1 MTPSLDDVFAADG
14 PIARARPGY
23 VPRPAQLELARQIA
37 EVAATGDML
46 VAEAGTG
53 TGKTYAYLVP
63 ALLQPGKVLIST
75 GTKTLQDQ
83 LFHRDLPE
91 VRKALGVS
99 VVAALLKGRSNYVCH
114 LHLERTVDEGRLIS
128 RQEVAWLRK
137 IERFAKESRTG
148 DRADLA
154 EVPETAPLWT
164 RVTSTRDNCLGSECP
179 HVDECFVMKARRK
192 AAEADVVVV
201 NHALFLADLAL
212 REEGITDLLPSADLI
227 IFDEAHQLPQAATRF
242 FAEALALGQLI
253 EFGRD
258 TLAATLQHS
267 RESAD
272 WTAWVAAFEQACRDW
287 RLACVEVDDA
297 PGRRLP
303 LEALK
308 DTQAYDAGHAALREA
323 LARLAQGLGA
333 VRERHADLERL
344 VVRATELGER
354 LARFDRQRPDVPE
367 GTDAATDPWVRWLE
381 AGQGATAFRWQAAP
395 LSVARQFSRHR
406 RPGQA
411 WVFTSATLSVQ
422 GDFTHFN
429 RQLGLWEPRT
439 GIWPSP
445 FDYERQ
451 ALLLVPEMLPEPSD
465 PGFHDAFMQVLLPL
479 VEANPGG
486 TLVLCTTLRAV
497 DRVAADLQQELGDRR
512 LILRQGDR
520 SRTELM
526 SRFREGERAILVG
539 SASFWEG
546 IDFPGQLL
554 TLVVIDKLPFAP
566 PDDPVTEARIRR
578 RREEGGNPF
587 MEYQVPEAAIALKQG
602 AGRLI
607 RTQADWGVLAVCDRR
622 LISKP
627 YGKLL
632 WRGLPPFRRSRQPS
646 EALEFLAAGASS
658 PEAPPGA

>member
-1 MTPSLDDVFAADG
+1 M
-14 PIARARPGY
+14 GY
-23 VPRPAQLELARQIA
+23 VPRQAQRDLAMQIA
-37 EVAATGDML
+37 DVAAAGGIL

-63 ALLQPGKVLIST
+63 ALLQAGKVLIST

-99 VVAALLKGRSNYVCH
+99 VVTALLKGRSNYVCH
-114 LHLERTVDEGRLIS
+114 LHLERTVDEGRLAS
-128 RQEVAWLRK
+128 RQEVIWLRK
-137 IERFAKESRTG
+137 IERFAKQSRSG

-154 EVPETAPLWT
+154 EVPETAPLWA
-164 RVTSTRDNCLGSECP
+164 RVTSTRDNCLGNECP
-179 HVDECFVMKARRK
+179 HIEHCFVMKARRN

-242 FAEALALGQLI
+242 FAETLSLGQLL

-258 TLAATLQHS
+258 ALAATRQHS
-267 RESAD
+267 HESAD
-272 WTAWVAAFEQACRDW
+272 WTAWVGAFEQACRDW
-287 RLACVEVDDA
+287 RLACVEVDEA

-303 LEALK
+303 LEALR
-308 DTQAYDAGHAALREA
+308 DGTAYDAGQAAVRET

-344 VVRATELGER
+344 VIRANELGER
-354 LARFDRQRPDVPE
+354 LERFDRQRT
-367 GTDAATDPWVRWLE
+367 GTPRGDESANDPWVRWLE
-381 AGQGATAFRWQAAP
+381 AGQGATAFRWHAAP

-445 FDYERQ
+445 FDYARQ
-451 ALLLVPEMLPEPSD
+451 AMLLVPENLPEPAD
-465 PGFHDAFMQVLLPL
+465 PGFHDAFMQVLLAL
-479 VEANPGG
+479 VQANPGG

-497 DRVAADLQQELGDRR
+497 DRVAADLQEHLPGSRPV
-512 LILRQGDR
+512 LRQGDL

-526 SRFREGERAILVG
+526 TRFRDGERAVLVG

-578 RREEGGNPF
+578 CREQGGNPF

-607 RTQADWGVLAVCDRR
+607 RSQSDWGVLVVCDRR

-632 WRGLPPFRRSRQPS
+632 WRGLPPFRRSRNPGD
-646 EALEFLAAGASS
+646 AVEFLRAGGPS
-658 PEAPPGA
+658 PETPPGA